1 MRREPERAMTVGGSA
16 GHSSG
21 TVGGRGWLQRFV
33 AFLFDSLQGRFV
45 LAMLGSLV
53 LVQLLINL
61 LWYKQLEQ
69 RTTRQTELAAHH
81 VASGALGALRALR
94 ELPATYRP
102 LLIEQL
108 RTMGGTRFLVFFN
121 NAEVAVQPLPEQ
133 ALARLLESRVRQ
145 ELLNQLAP
153 GTRLRV
159 TLASPVGLK
168 VAPSGALLA
177 DLPDSWVDPSLLDAE
192 RPAPFLV
199 IQAETEPGQWLYLSS
214 AMPDPYF
221 LEQLEFFTWQRIVPQ
236 LLTLGLALLMTLITA
251 RALTSPLRGLSRAAA
266 RVGRRANP
274 KPLTVT
280 GTAEVRRAIEAFN
293 EMQERIRRYLS
304 DRERLFAS
312 ISHDL
317 RTPITRLRL
326 RSELLDD
333 LAVQDEFHEDLDEL
347 DMMVKTALQIVKDT
361 DIHENRVPVRIDL
374 VLQKM
379 VRDARMAGQQIELS
393 EQPLT
398 VFGKPLALKRALGNL
413 IDNAMFYGANAG
425 HTGLHKA
432 ELTMSEGAP
441 GSAEQGQVLLTVR
454 DFGPGVPDSALAK
467 LGQPYTRLAHGAK
480 MREEGLGLGLSIVRD
495 IVADHGGALRFR
507 NHPQGGFEVRVALP
521 AHPVPEATPINT
533 P

>member
-1 MRREPERAMTVGGSA
+1 MPSEASA
-16 GHSSG
+16 
-21 TVGGRGWLQRFV
+21 TLGGRGWRQAWRHWPQRFL

-45 LAMLGSLV
+45 LAMLGGLA

-61 LWYKQLEQ
+61 LWYSQIEQ
-69 RTTRQTELAAHH
+69 RTKHQAELAAHH

-94 ELPATYRP
+94 ELPAAYRP

-121 NAEVAVQPLPEQ
+121 SAAVSVTPLPGQ
-133 ALARLLESRVRQ
+133 DLARRMEEAVLQ
-145 ELLNQLAP
+145 ELRAQLKP
-153 GTRLRV
+153 GTALKV
-159 TLASPVGLK
+159 TLASPVGLQ
-168 VAPSGALLA
+168 VAPSGALLSE
-177 DLPDSWVDPSLLDAE
+177 LPDSWVEPSLLTPD

-199 IQAETEPGQWLYLSS
+199 IQAETEPGQWLYLTS
-214 AMPDPYF
+214 ALPDPYF
-221 LEQLEFFTWQRIVPQ
+221 LEQLAFFTWQRMAPQ
-236 LLTLGLALLMTLITA
+236 LLTLGLALLMTLIAA
-251 RALTSPLRGLSRAAA
+251 RALTRPLRGLSRAAA
-266 RVGRRANP
+266 RMGHKSTP
-274 KPLTVT
+274 KPLKLS
-280 GTAEVRRAIEAFN
+280 GTSEVRHAIQAFN

-379 VRDARMAGQQIELS
+379 VRDARMAGQHIELMDK
-393 EQPLT
+393 PLT

-413 IDNAMFYGANAG
+413 LDNAMFYGGGAER
-425 HTGLHKA
+425 KA
-432 ELTMSEGAP
+432 ELRMSEGEA
-441 GSAEQGQVLLTVR
+441 GSPEEGQVLLTVR
-454 DFGPGVPDSALAK
+454 DHGPGVPESALAK
-467 LGQPYTRLAHGAK
+467 LGQPYTRLEHGATLRK
-480 MREEGLGLGLSIVRD
+480 EGLGLGLSIVRD
-495 IVADHGGALRFR
+495 IVADHGAALRFR
-507 NHPQGGFEVRVALP
+507 NHPQGGFEVRMALP
-521 AHPVPEATPINT
+521 SRAP
-533 P
+533 

>member
-1 MRREPERAMTVGGSA
+1 MPSEASA
-16 GHSSG
+16 
-21 TVGGRGWLQRFV
+21 TLGGRGWRNSWRHWPQRFL

-45 LAMLGSLV
+45 LAMLGGLA

-61 LWYKQLEQ
+61 LWYNQIEQ
-69 RTTRQTELAAHH
+69 RTKHQAELAAHH

-94 ELPATYRP
+94 ELPAAYRP

-121 NAEVAVQPLPEQ
+121 NAAVSVTPLPGQ
-133 ALARLLESRVRQ
+133 DLARRMEEGVLQ
-145 ELLNQLAP
+145 ELRAQLKP
-153 GTRLRV
+153 GTALNV
-159 TLASPVGLK
+159 TLASPVGLQ
-168 VAPSGALLA
+168 VAPSGALLSE
-177 DLPDSWVDPSLLDAE
+177 LPDSWVEPSLLTPD

-199 IQAETEPGQWLYLSS
+199 IQAETEPGQWLYLTS
-214 AMPDPYF
+214 ALPDPYF
-221 LEQLEFFTWQRIVPQ
+221 LEQLEFFTWQRMAPQ
-236 LLTLGLALLMTLITA
+236 LLTLGLALLMTLIAA
-251 RALTSPLRGLSRAAA
+251 RALTRPLRGLSRAAA
-266 RVGRRANP
+266 RMGHKSTP
-274 KPLTVT
+274 KPLKLS
-280 GTAEVRRAIEAFN
+280 GTSEVRHAIQAFN

-379 VRDARMAGQQIELS
+379 VRDARMAGQHIELMDK
-393 EQPLT
+393 PLT

-413 IDNAMFYGANAG
+413 LDNAMFYGAGAE
-425 HTGLHKA
+425 HKA
-432 ELTMSEGAP
+432 ERRAELRMSEGEA
-441 GSAEQGQVLLTVR
+441 GSPEEGQVLLTVR
-454 DFGPGVPDSALAK
+454 DHGPGVPESALAK
-467 LGQPYTRLAHGAK
+467 LGQPYTRLEHGAK
-480 MREEGLGLGLSIVRD
+480 LRKEGLGLGLSIVRD

-507 NHPQGGFEVRVALP
+507 NHPQGGFEVRMALP
-521 AHPVPEATPINT
+521 SRAP
-533 P
+533 

>member
-1 MRREPERAMTVGGSA
+1 MPSEASA
-16 GHSSG
+16 
-21 TVGGRGWLQRFV
+21 TLGGRGWRQAWRHWPQRFL

-45 LAMLGSLV
+45 LAMLGGLA

-61 LWYKQLEQ
+61 LWYSQIEQ
-69 RTTRQTELAAHH
+69 RTKHQADLAAHH

-94 ELPATYRP
+94 ELPAAYRP

-121 NAEVAVQPLPEQ
+121 SAAVSVTPLPGQ
-133 ALARLLESRVRQ
+133 DLARRMEEAVLQ
-145 ELLNQLAP
+145 ELRAQLKP
-153 GTRLRV
+153 GTALKV
-159 TLASPVGLK
+159 TLASPVGLQ
-168 VAPSGALLA
+168 VAPSGALLSE
-177 DLPDSWVDPSLLDAE
+177 LPDSWVEPSLLTPD

-199 IQAETEPGQWLYLSS
+199 IQAETEPGQWLYLTS
-214 AMPDPYF
+214 ALPDPYF
-221 LEQLEFFTWQRIVPQ
+221 LEQLEFFTWQRMAPQ
-236 LLTLGLALLMTLITA
+236 LLTLGLALLMTLIAA
-251 RALTSPLRGLSRAAA
+251 RALTRPLRGLSRAAA
-266 RVGRRANP
+266 RMGHKSTP
-274 KPLTVT
+274 KPLKLS
-280 GTAEVRRAIEAFN
+280 GTSEVRHAIQAFN

-379 VRDARMAGQQIELS
+379 VRDARMAGQHIELMDK
-393 EQPLT
+393 PLT

-413 IDNAMFYGANAG
+413 LDNAMFYGGGAER
-425 HTGLHKA
+425 KA
-432 ELTMSEGAP
+432 ELRMSEGEA
-441 GSAEQGQVLLTVR
+441 GSPEEGQVLLTVR
-454 DFGPGVPDSALAK
+454 DHGPGVPESALAK
-467 LGQPYTRLAHGAK
+467 LGQPYTRLEHGAK
-480 MREEGLGLGLSIVRD
+480 LRKEGLGLGLSIVRD

-507 NHPQGGFEVRVALP
+507 NHPQGGFEVRMALP
-521 AHPVPEATPINT
+521 SRAP
-533 P
+533 